1 MSIVSKRR
9 TLQLEKVGK
18 SKIKKALIELY
29 DTDRLLKTGEMD
41 KNTSLELF
49 VFNW

>member
-1 MSIVSKRR
+1 MSIVLKKAYAAAR
-9 TLQLEKVGK
+9 KVGK